1 MKKKILK
8 VNPEA
13 KCIGC
18 ELCIFASLRLCG
30 KAGLSDSPIKI
41 FSSGEGFNI
50 HLEESVNELDV
61 KKISEVCPKSCFLV
75 EEVDSQ
81 AENTVEFI

>member
-8 VNPEA
+8 VNPDA

-30 KAGLSDSPIKI
+30 KAGINDSPIKI
-41 FSSGEGFNI
+41 FSSGDGFSI

-61 KKISEVCPKSCFLV
+61 KKIGDVCPKFCFLV
-75 EEVDSQ
+75 EEVDANIEASP
-81 AENTVEFI
+81 FL